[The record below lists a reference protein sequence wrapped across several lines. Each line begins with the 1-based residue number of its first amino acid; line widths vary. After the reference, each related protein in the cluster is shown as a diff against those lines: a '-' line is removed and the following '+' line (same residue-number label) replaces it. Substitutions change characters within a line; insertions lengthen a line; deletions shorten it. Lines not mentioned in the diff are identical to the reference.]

1 MDLPPCVRCGWC
13 CKEAPCVHGSG
24 TPCKELILEPAGK
37 RYFCAVFLRAER
49 EEREAIELDLFIG
62 DGCVRAFNPDRKEI
76 LKCSNA

>member
-1 MDLPPCVRCGWC
+1 
-13 CKEAPCVHGSG
+13 
-24 TPCKELILEPAGK
+24 LILEPAGK